1 MENDKNLEI
10 KKFYK
15 NIGRK
20 IRHVIKLF
28 KCKRN
33 ALANYLGIKKI
44 TLFQYESAKRHID
57 IYKLKKISEFF
68 ELPIDFFITE
78 NYSPSQHININ
89 KNTQKVF
96 ESYNYIPD
104 YNLQE
109 NLEFALEIAL
119 KTYFKGQKFSPENAN
134 ILTQKIL
141 QEVKKISS
149 STPKDSL

>member
-1 MENDKNLEI
+1 MENTKSLEI

-33 ALANYLGIKKI
+33 ILANYLGIKKI

-57 IYKLKKISEFF
+57 IYKLKKIAEFF
-68 ELPIDFFITE
+68 DLPIDFFITE
-78 NYSPSQHININ
+78 NYSPTQQIN
-89 KNTQKVF
+89 KNTQKVL

-104 YNLQE
+104 YDLQE
-109 NLEFALEIAL
+109 NLEFALEMAL
-119 KTYFKGQKFSPENAN
+119 KTYFRGQRFSPETT
-134 ILTQKIL
+134 IVLTGKIL
-141 QEVKKISS
+141 EEVKKLSS
-149 STPKDSL
+149 STLKNSL

>member
-1 MENDKNLEI
+1 MENTKSLEI

-33 ALANYLGIKKI
+33 ILANYLGIKKI

-57 IYKLKKISEFF
+57 IYKLKKIAEFF
-68 ELPIDFFITE
+68 DLPIDFFITE
-78 NYSPSQHININ
+78 NYSPTQQIN
-89 KNTQKVF
+89 KNTKKVL

-104 YNLQE
+104 YDLQE
-109 NLEFALEIAL
+109 NLEFALEMAL
-119 KTYFKGQKFSPENAN
+119 KTYFRGQRFSPETT
-134 ILTQKIL
+134 IVLTGKIL
-141 QEVKKISS
+141 EEVKKLSS
-149 STPKDSL
+149 STLKNSL